1 MAMTTADLR
10 TEIMQMIKEEE
21 DASILEAI
29 RTLLQ
34 KVRYAAA
41 EEDDDLT
48 DQEVAELEERRYKR
62 RSGQVEFLSEEEFQ
76 KTLRE
81 KPIE

>member
-29 RTLLQ
+29 RTLLK
-34 KVRYAAA
+34 KVRYATA

>member
-34 KVRYAAA
+34 KVRYATS